1 MLKQSLQLIFR
12 RLKRKAGYSTIHLL
26 GLTAGFTSCLL
37 IFLLVRYE
45 GSFDM
50 HHAKKDRIYR
60 INTESSE
67 DGDLAIMSC
76 VPFPLAKAFELEFPA
91 EAIGRMYYQEEMV
104 LGSSKSDP
112 QEIEHVYFSEGTIL
126 SIFDF
131 NMLQGEGKTALEE
144 PGNILLSASLAKRFF
159 GEQDPVGSQLFMGS
173 KTVLQ
178 VAGVYADVPAT
189 THIPAAALI
198 SFENLTE
205 DIAGLPMDNWSL
217 YNNGLATYALLDQPL
232 QTGQFEEQLAQFA
245 SKYMHAVDGPATD
258 KPTLQALTDIHFT
271 PISQNGSPV
280 APISKSVIWIA
291 ISIGALILLM
301 ACFNFIN
308 LSLASNTEK
317 RLEVSIRKVIGA
329 KSFEIW
335 SNLLGEAIVLSLA
348 AFILSRVLVEVLLPL
363 MNTLLGKSLS
373 DQSLWSI
380 PVLLFSLIIVLLT
393 SLLAGGYPAWVLARQ
408 EAKLALKSSKT
419 FGQREDSGL
428 RRAIVVAQFVI
439 TMVIIS
445 GAVTVSRQ
453 LNFIQDKDLGFQ
465 QTGIIQVD
473 LPESGDNEV
482 ITQSW
487 MSSPEVSEV
496 SFSIGAPMS
505 DNGLGMAAY
514 PFGGDPEADEFIVSI
529 KAADERYLSTYGLEL
544 MAGRDITPLEAQR
557 MGDSYPGENE
567 VRPVVVNAALGKTL
581 GITDPEELLGKKV
594 VVYINNFIGEIVGVV
609 RDFNTS
615 SLREEIEPTMITPM
629 APQYNTIGVRTNV
642 ERLSETITFLK
653 DSWGDH
659 YPGSPFSYTF
669 LEEYVQ
675 GQYADE
681 NRTLTLLNIF
691 ALITILI
698 ACLGLFGLAA
708 ILTTQRK
715 REVGL
720 RKVLGASISNIVTL
734 LSRDIVKLVLLSIL
748 LAGPFAWWISFKW
761 LENFTYRI
769 DFSWTAFLLASGSLM
784 LLAIGSI
791 SSHTI
796 TTALTN
802 PATVMREQ

>member
-50 HHAKKDRIYR
+50 HHAKKERIYR
-60 INTESSE
+60 INTESLD
-67 DGDLAIMSC
+67 DGDLEIMSTA
-76 VPFPLAKAFELEFPA
+76 PFPLAKAFELEFPT
-91 EAIGRMYYQEEMV
+91 EAIGRMYYQEETV
-104 LGSSKSDP
+104 LGSSKTDP
-112 QEIEHVYFSEGTIL
+112 QEIEQVYFSESEIL

-131 NMLQGEGKTALEE
+131 DILQGEGAAALEE
-144 PGNILLSASLAKRFF
+144 PGNILLSASLAERFF
-159 GEQDPVGSQLFMGS
+159 GQKNPVGSQLFMGS
-173 KTVLQ
+173 QTVLQ
-178 VAGVYADVPAT
+178 VAGVYADVPTT
-189 THIPAAALI
+189 THIPASALI
-198 SFENLTE
+198 SFGNLTE
-205 DIAGLPMDNWSL
+205 DIVGLPMDNWSL
-217 YNNGLATYALLDQPL
+217 YHNGLATYALLDQPIRA
-232 QTGQFEEQLAQFA
+232 GQFDEQLSQFA
-245 SKYMHAVDGPATD
+245 SKYMHSAGDPGTD
-258 KPTLQALTDIHFT
+258 KPALQALTDIHFT

-329 KSFEIW
+329 RSFEIW
-335 SNLLGEAIVLSLA
+335 SNLLGEAIVLSLS
-348 AFILSRVLVEVLLPL
+348 AFILSRVLVEVLLPF

-380 PVLLFSLIIVLLT
+380 PVLLFSLIIVLIT

-453 LNFIQDKDLGFQ
+453 LNYIQDKDLGFQ
-465 QTGIIQVD
+465 QTGILQID
-473 LPESGDNEV
+473 LQESGDNEV
-482 ITQSW
+482 ITQEW
-487 MSSPEVSEV
+487 MSRPEVSEV

-505 DNGLGMAAY
+505 DMGLGMAAY
-514 PFGGDPEADEFIVSI
+514 PYGGDPEADEFIVSI
-529 KAADERYLSTYGLEL
+529 KAADQRYLSTYGLEL
-544 MAGRDITPLEAQR
+544 VAGRDITPLEAQR
-557 MGDSYPGENE
+557 MGDSYPSENE

-581 GITDPEELLGKKV
+581 GITDPQELLGKKV

-609 RDFNTS
+609 KDFNTS

-629 APQYNTIGVRTNV
+629 PPQYNTIGVRTDI

-659 YPGSPFSYTF
+659 YPSNPFSYTF
-669 LEEYVQ
+669 LEEYVK
-675 GQYADE
+675 GQYAGE

-691 ALITILI
+691 ALLAILI

-708 ILTTQRK
+708 ILTSQRK

-720 RKVLGASISNIVTL
+720 RKVLGASNSNIVSL
-734 LSRDIVKLVLLSIL
+734 LSKDVVKLVLISIL

-769 DFSWTAFLLASGSLM
+769 DFSWTAFLLASGSLL
-784 LLAIGSI
+784 LLAIASI
-791 SSHTI
+791 SSQTI
-796 TTALTN
+796 KAALTN

>member
-1 MLKQSLQLIFR
+1 MLKQSIQLIFR

-60 INTESSE
+60 INTESLE
-67 DGDLAIMSC
+67 DGDLEIMSSA
-76 VPFPLAKAFELEFPA
+76 PFPLAKAFELEFQT
-91 EAIGRMYYQEEMV
+91 EAVGRLYYQEETV
-104 LGSSKSDP
+104 LGSSEANP
-112 QEIEHVYFSEGTIL
+112 QEIEHVYFSEGAIL

-131 NMLQGEGKTALEE
+131 DILQGEGRTALEE
-144 PGNILLSASLAKRFF
+144 PGNILLSASLAKRVF
-159 GEQDPVGSQLFMGS
+159 GEQDPGGSRFYLGAQ
-173 KTVLQ
+173 TVLQ

-198 SFENLTE
+198 SFGNLTE
-205 DIAGLPMDNWSL
+205 DIVGLPMENWSM
-217 YNNGLATYALLDQPL
+217 YHNGLATYALLDQPM
-232 QTGQFEEQLAQFA
+232 QAGQFDQQLTQFA
-245 SKYMHAVDGPATD
+245 SKYMHTADGPATD
-258 KPTLQALTDIHFT
+258 KPVLQALTDIHFT
-271 PISQNGSPV
+271 PIDQNGSPV
-280 APISKSVIWIA
+280 DPISKSVIWIA
-291 ISIGALILLM
+291 ISIGGLILLM

-329 KSFEIW
+329 RSFEIW
-335 SNLLGEAIVLSLA
+335 SNFLGEAIVLSLA
-348 AFILSRVLVEVLLPL
+348 AFILSRVLVEVLLPF

-373 DQSLWSI
+373 DQSLWSV
-380 PVLLFSLIIVLLT
+380 PVLLFSLAIVLLT
-393 SLLAGGYPAWVLARQ
+393 SLLAGGYPALVLAKQ

-453 LNFIQDKDLGFQ
+453 LNYIQDKDLGFQ
-465 QTGIIQVD
+465 QTGILQID
-473 LPESGDNEV
+473 LQESGNNEV
-482 ITQSW
+482 ITQEW
-487 MSSPEVSEV
+487 MSRPEVSEV

-505 DNGLGMAAY
+505 DMGLGMAAY
-514 PFGGDPEADEFIVSI
+514 PYGGDPEADEFIVSI
-529 KAADERYLSTYGLEL
+529 KAADQRYLSTYGLEL
-544 MAGRDITPLEAQR
+544 VAGRDITPLEAQR
-557 MGDSYPGENE
+557 MGASYPGENE

-581 GITDPEELLGKKV
+581 GILDPQELLGKKV

-609 RDFNTS
+609 KDFNTS

-629 APQYNTIGVRTNV
+629 PPQYYTIGVRTEV
-642 ERLSETITFLK
+642 ERLPETIAFLK

-659 YPGSPFSYTF
+659 YPGNPFSYTF
-669 LEEYVQ
+669 LEEYVK

-691 ALITILI
+691 ALLAILI

-708 ILTTQRK
+708 ILTAQRK

-720 RKVLGASISNIVTL
+720 RKVLGASIASIVNL
-734 LSRDIVKLVLLSIL
+734 LSKDVVRLVMLSIL

-769 DFSWTAFLLASGSLM
+769 DFSWTAFLLASGSLL

-791 SSHTI
+791 SSQTI
-796 TTALTN
+796 KAALTN

>member
-76 VPFPLAKAFELEFPA
+76 VPFPLAKAFELEFPT
-91 EAIGRMYYQEEMV
+91 EAVGRMYYQEETV
-104 LGSSKSDP
+104 LGRSKSDP
-112 QEIEHVYFSEGTIL
+112 QEIVDVYFSEGTIL

-348 AFILSRVLVEVLLPL
+348 AFIFSRVLVEVLLPL

-393 SLLAGGYPAWVLARQ
+393 SLLAGGYPAWVLAKQ

-557 MGDSYPGENE
+557 MGDSYPDENE

-609 RDFNTS
+609 KDFNTS

-629 APQYNTIGVRTNV
+629 PPQYNTIGVRTNV

>member
-1 MLKQSLQLIFR
+1 MLKQSIQLIFR

-60 INTESSE
+60 INTESLE
-67 DGDLAIMSC
+67 DGDLEIMSSA
-76 VPFPLAKAFELEFPA
+76 PFPLAKAFELEFQT
-91 EAIGRMYYQEEMV
+91 EAVGRLYYQEETV
-104 LGSSKSDP
+104 LGSSEANP
-112 QEIEHVYFSEGTIL
+112 QEIEHVYFSEGAIL

-131 NMLQGEGKTALEE
+131 DILQGEGRTALEE

-159 GEQDPVGSQLFMGS
+159 GEQDPVGSRFYMGAQ
-173 KTVLQ
+173 TVLQ

-198 SFENLTE
+198 SFGNLTE
-205 DIAGLPMDNWSL
+205 DIVGLPMENWSM
-217 YNNGLATYALLDQPL
+217 YHNGLATYALLDQPM
-232 QTGQFEEQLAQFA
+232 QAGQFDQQLTQFA
-245 SKYMHAVDGPATD
+245 SKYMHTADGPATD
-258 KPTLQALTDIHFT
+258 KPVLQALTDIHFT
-271 PISQNGSPV
+271 PIDQNGSPV
-280 APISKSVIWIA
+280 DPISKSVIWIA
-291 ISIGALILLM
+291 ISIGGLILLM

-329 KSFEIW
+329 RSFEIW
-335 SNLLGEAIVLSLA
+335 SNFLGEAIVLSLA
-348 AFILSRVLVEVLLPL
+348 AFILSRVLVEVLLPF

-373 DQSLWSI
+373 DQSLWSV
-380 PVLLFSLIIVLLT
+380 PVLLFSLAIVLLT
-393 SLLAGGYPAWVLARQ
+393 SLLAGGYPALVLAKQ

-453 LNFIQDKDLGFQ
+453 LNYIQDKDLGFQ
-465 QTGIIQVD
+465 QTGILQID
-473 LPESGDNEV
+473 LQESGNNEV
-482 ITQSW
+482 ITQEW
-487 MSSPEVSEV
+487 MSRPEVSEV

-505 DNGLGMAAY
+505 DMGLGMAAY
-514 PFGGDPEADEFIVSI
+514 PYGGDPEADEFIVSI
-529 KAADERYLSTYGLEL
+529 KAADQRYLSTYGLEL
-544 MAGRDITPLEAQR
+544 VAGRDITPLEAQR
-557 MGDSYPGENE
+557 MGASYPGENE

-581 GITDPEELLGKKV
+581 GILDPQELLGKKV

-609 RDFNTS
+609 KDFNTS

-629 APQYNTIGVRTNV
+629 PPQYYTIGVRTEV
-642 ERLSETITFLK
+642 ERLPETIAFLK

-659 YPGSPFSYTF
+659 YPGNPFSYTF
-669 LEEYVQ
+669 LEEYVK

-691 ALITILI
+691 ALLAILI

-708 ILTTQRK
+708 ILTAQRK

-720 RKVLGASISNIVTL
+720 RKVLGASIASIVNL
-734 LSRDIVKLVLLSIL
+734 LSKDVVRLVMLSIL

-769 DFSWTAFLLASGSLM
+769 DFSWTAFLLASGSLL

-791 SSHTI
+791 SSQTI
-796 TTALTN
+796 KAALTN